1 MSKEE
6 RETINKLLVELV
18 IKVSSPY
25 KDTNMCFYK
34 DTNMCLNL
42 GSAIVVVRENDYVSM
57 SMLIGTSSRLPSN
70 V

>member
-25 KDTNMCFYK
+25 KDTNMC
-34 DTNMCLNL
+34 LNL

-57 SMLIGTSSRLPSN
+57 SMLINRHIITITE
-70 V
+70 